1 MNEKPVVS
9 RYGVYRDLSQS
20 PYEYQSPYGDIFKF
34 PSEKKLEIYTREIHK
49 ETDRIGKMLE
59 RLQLED
65 YLPGE
70 IVQLLY
76 RSTFKALYRK
86 VVR

>member
-1 MNEKPVVS
+1 MSKGAVS

-20 PYEYQSPYGDIFKF
+20 PYEYVSPYGDLFKF
-34 PSEKKLEIYTREIHK
+34 PSQKKLEIYARDIQPEL
-49 ETDRIGKMLE
+49 DRIEKMLE
-59 RLQLED
+59 RLHLED

-70 IVQLLY
+70 IIQLMY
-76 RSTFKALYRK
+76 RSTYKALYRK

>member
-20 PYEYQSPYGDIFKF
+20 PYEYQSPYGDLFKF
-34 PSEKKLEIYTREIHK
+34 PSQKKLDIYTREIEK
-49 ETDRIGKMLE
+49 ELERVSKFLE
-59 RLQLED
+59 RLHLED
-65 YLPGE
+65 IVPGE

-76 RSTFKALYRK
+76 RSTFKALHRK
-86 VVR
+86 IVR

>member
-1 MNEKPVVS
+1 MEKGAVS
-9 RYGVYRDLSQS
+9 RYGVYRDLNQS
-20 PYEYQSPYGDIFKF
+20 PYEYESPYGDLFKF
-34 PSEKKLEIYTREIHK
+34 PSQKKLEIYAREI
-49 ETDRIGKMLE
+49 ETELLRIDKALE

-65 YLPGE
+65 FLPGE
-70 IVQLLY
+70 IIQLLY

>member
-1 MNEKPVVS
+1 MN
-9 RYGVYRDLSQS
+9 QS
-20 PYEYQSPYGDIFKF
+20 PYEYESPYGDLFKF
-34 PSEKKLEIYTREIHK
+34 PSQKKLEIYAREI
-49 ETDRIGKMLE
+49 ETELLRIDKALE

-65 YLPGE
+65 FLPGE
-70 IVQLLY
+70 IIQLLY

>member
-1 MNEKPVVS
+1 MSKGAVS

-20 PYEYQSPYGDIFKF
+20 PYEYESPYGDLFKF
-34 PSEKKLEIYTREIHK
+34 PSQKKLEIYAREIQK
-49 ETDRIGKMLE
+49 ELDQVGKLLG
-59 RLQLED
+59 RLHLED
-65 YLPGE
+65 FVPE
-70 IVQLLY
+70 EVVQLLY

>member
-1 MNEKPVVS
+1 MSGNIVS

-20 PYEYQSPYGDIFKF
+20 PYEYESPYGDLFKF
-34 PSEKKLEIYTREIHK
+34 PSQKKLEIYAREIQT
-49 ETDRIGKMLE
+49 ELDRITKMLH
-59 RLQLED
+59 RLHLED

-76 RSTFKALYRK
+76 RSTYKALYRK

>member
-1 MNEKPVVS
+1 MREGAVS
-9 RYGVYRDLSQS
+9 RYGVYRDLNLS
-20 PYEYQSPYGDIFKF
+20 PYEYESPYGDLFKF
-34 PSEKKLEIYTREIHK
+34 PSQKKLDIYTREIQT
-49 ETDRIGKMLE
+49 ELDRVGKMLE
-59 RLQLED
+59 RLHLED
-65 YLPGE
+65 YLQDE

>member
-1 MNEKPVVS
+1 MTEKPVVS

-20 PYEYQSPYGDIFKF
+20 PYEYHSPYGDIFKF
-34 PSEKKLEIYTREIHK
+34 PSEKKLEIYTRDIQNEL
-49 ETDRIGKMLE
+49 DRITKAVH
-59 RLQLED
+59 RLHLED

-70 IVQLLY
+70 IIQLLY

>member
-1 MNEKPVVS
+1 MSEKPVVS

-20 PYEYQSPYGDIFKF
+20 PYEYESPYGDLFKF
-34 PSEKKLEIYTREIHK
+34 PSEKKLEIYTREIQT
-49 ETDRIGKMLE
+49 ELDRVSKFVE
-59 RLQLED
+59 RLHLED
-65 YLPGE
+65 ILPGE

-76 RSTFKALYRK
+76 RSTYKALYRK